1 MEDEESW
8 WDWWCLRK
16 RDDQARRKEEGRR
29 GRRNGVERQ
38 EERNHEKLR
47 KTVENRIA
55 AGKRGSF
62 GAQKGP
68 ARASRLAPATDL
80 I

>member
-1 MEDEESW
+1 MIKQEE
-8 WDWWCLRK
+8 
-16 RDDQARRKEEGRR
+16 RRKER
-29 GRRNGVERQ
+29 GGDGNGVERQ
-38 EERNHEKLR
+38 EEGNHEKLR